1 MRWWVVSSEK
11 NCKSSHRSINCTC
24 LACSHFTSCP
34 GSLPSRPD
42 RIISQLSLVIS
53 IALSPFKG
61 LTEYCHLHNF
71 VCCFS
76 RDVDQFFPEWAVG
89 LRSVYNNFVDRYDRT
104 KGNSGSPKIPR
115 INLSHFRHSGSVTS
129 VLCSKVIYMQI
140 HFLLTKSS
148 VFETRKKHSSE
159 ADICP

>member
-1 MRWWVVSSEK
+1 M
-11 NCKSSHRSINCTC
+11 
-24 LACSHFTSCP
+24 LAWHV
-34 GSLPSRPD
+34 
-42 RIISQLSLVIS
+42 RILLHAQEACRVDQTGISQLSLVIS